1 MKRHADGTWRNSNK
15 PMVVSVEV
23 QRARWVEA
31 ETLHLKKIGL
41 SFQEI
46 ADQITSI
53 GRGQGQPMTK
63 IAEGITFPADYRISK
78 QACHQAVKKAIA
90 REPSLE
96 LEELRKIDDARCEDM
111 WLNLQPGIRKGNAR
125 SIEVG
130 VKVLGHRARISG
142 LAAPEKHELTGK
154 DGRPLTIL
162 QVLRVLGPI
171 PD

>member
-15 PMVVSVEV
+15 PIVVSAEV
-23 QRARWVEA
+23 LRARFVEA
-31 ETLHLKKIGL
+31 ETLHLKKMGL
-41 SFQEI
+41 SFQDI
-46 ADQITSI
+46 ADRITSI
-53 GRGQGQPMTK
+53 RRGQAQPMTK
-63 IAEGITFPADYRISK
+63 IAEGITFPTDYRISK
-78 QACHQAVKKAIA
+78 QACHRAVKKAIA

-111 WLNLQPGIRKGNAR
+111 WMNLQPGIRKGNTR

-142 LAAPEKHELTGK
+142 LAAPEKHEVTGK
-154 DGRPLTIL
+154 DGKPLTML
-162 QVLRVLGPI
+162 QVLQVLGPI